1 MWSNAARWNG
11 PKADEPRRGTPDSD
25 AIARIGS
32 GPARNSGYSPAGA
45 QAAGSSRTLPLASP
59 PFRRG
64 CHPPPERGG
73 AVVGPNEPSA
83 RTPEVPKTGRAAP
96 NSPGWSR
103 PAIETVEEH
112 SSRRPHRSGRTP
124 PTFRCGGAPRAIAR
138 IEMDVREWQRCVVGK
153 VLQSPEITLDPGAGA
168 GRIAIKLIA
177 GARSGRLLPAPPWS
191 SGGGLPSRT
200 ARSSRAGHL
209 RRTVS
214 RAAGEW
220 KTWHVQINVQKLP
233 ACLPLPRA
241 QPRSSPNGLG
251 HAMSWARRPLLDATA
266 PGLYC

>member
-177 GARSGRLLPAPPWS
+177 GARSGGAPAS
-191 SGGGLPSRT
+191 STVEQWRWPALTNRQVFLGQATCVVPYR
-200 ARSSRAGHL
+200 ARRANGRRGMYKSMYKSCQHASLSLERSRAR
-209 RRTVS
+209 RRT
-214 RAAGEW
+214 
-220 KTWHVQINVQKLP
+220 T
-233 ACLPLPRA
+233 
-241 QPRSSPNGLG
+241 
-251 HAMSWARRPLLDATA
+251 
-266 PGLYC
+266 